1 MVSAVT
7 LVPGC
12 TSFFSTRPGATAEIQ
27 RICSGT
33 RVPGARTSRSMGPD
47 STVSMESAARST
59 LGGASLRRLMPAVM
73 SDHEK
78 ERATSEYWGRRLTF
92 FSRTTS
98 TNTSL
103 LGMELTWCYKGRCVP
118 LAVLVRGS

>member
-7 LVPGC
+7 LVPGW

-73 SDHEK
+73 
-78 ERATSEYWGRRLTF
+78 RTTRTSAPAAMYWGRRLTF

-98 TNTSL
+98 TGASL
-103 LGMELTWCYKGRCVP
+103 R
-118 LAVLVRGS
+118 